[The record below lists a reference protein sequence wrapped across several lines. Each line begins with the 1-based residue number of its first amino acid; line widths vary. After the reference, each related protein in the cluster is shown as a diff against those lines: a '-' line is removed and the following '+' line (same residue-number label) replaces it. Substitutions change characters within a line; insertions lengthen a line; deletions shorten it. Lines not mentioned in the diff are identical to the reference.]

1 MRFGSDKKFRPMS
14 ENNNRPPI
22 AFTPAEI
29 RAFKV
34 HAVLCAA
41 LAGAMAVVAPKG
53 PWQVLG
59 ALLAVLL
66 VPVPPL
72 VIYLRRRRRR

>member
-1 MRFGSDKKFRPMS
+1 MARPMN
-14 ENNNRPPI
+14 ENNDRPPL

-29 RAFKV
+29 RVFKI

-53 PWQVLG
+53 PGQVLG
-59 ALLAVLL
+59 ALFAVLL

-72 VIYLRRRRRR
+72 VIYLRRRGR